1 MSKKPRKHLRVDPFI
16 KALGERIRSVRIQ
29 KKMSI
34 EQLAAEC
41 DIEYVQLS
49 RIERGLINTSV
60 SHIYVISRA
69 LGVSCKYIYD
79 FKI

>member
-16 KALGERIRSVRIQ
+16 KALGERIRSIRTQ
-29 KKMSI
+29 KNI
-34 EQLAAEC
+34 TLEHLATEC

-60 SHIYVISRA
+60 SHIYVIAKA

-79 FKI
+79 FKL